1 MEGIMVARRR
11 PLWTVSPDTDRALRE
26 ACEAATRD
34 IQQTRQQAGAD
45 IRRECEA
52 WAQQKYG
59 VSSRTQAFAARLHA
73 IAMGTLESM
82 RAFTLAPTLVV
93 LQALKRHLAC
103 VRLSPDDL
111 RELAT
116 LLDKANLSRR
126 LHDQVLAAAH
136 RAARDPYSA
145 EIDRIFSLHGGRG
158 KRFFDH
164 RGRLRTKKLPLTAD
178 LRAVLVTAFR
188 HPDTVDRRWGP
199 YPSARSVTM
208 ADAYHLTAICL
219 RAAFPKQFSTLNGDG
234 VKQAIA
240 YHRAMQRR
248 APRERPR
255 YGRV

>member
-1 MEGIMVARRR
+1 MEGIMARRR
-11 PLWTVSPDTDRALRE
+11 PLWTLSPDTDRALRE

-52 WAQQKYG
+52 WAQKKYG
-59 VSSRTQAFAARLHA
+59 VSSRTQGFAAARLHA
-73 IAMGTLESM
+73 IAMSTLESM

-93 LQALKRHLAC
+93 LQAVKRHVAR
-103 VRLSPDDL
+103 VGLSQDDL
-111 RELAT
+111 RELET

-136 RAARDPYSA
+136 RAARDPYGA
-145 EIDRIFSLHGGRG
+145 AIDRIFSLDGGRG

-164 RGRLRTKKLPLTAD
+164 RGRLRTKKLPLAAD

-199 YPSARSVTM
+199 HPSALSVTM